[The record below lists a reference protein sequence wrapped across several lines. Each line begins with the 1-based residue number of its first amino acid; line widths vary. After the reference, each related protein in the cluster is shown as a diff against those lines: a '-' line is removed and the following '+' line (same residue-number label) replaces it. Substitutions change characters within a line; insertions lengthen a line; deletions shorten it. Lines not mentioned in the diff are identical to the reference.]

1 MATVVE
7 IWLAQRHD
15 PRSGHGCPLR
25 NFMLHRWHVVFD
37 QNKHANHVLLPNSP
51 VILFLP
57 FAQGIIGRQGECSI
71 KELRNGIASSGSP
84 ICVIS
89 WLVPRDQPWL
99 SHRTLSE

>member
-1 MATVVE
+1 MAAVVE
-7 IWLAQRHD
+7 IWLAQRLD

-25 NFMLHRWHVVFD
+25 NFMLHRWDVVFD
-37 QNKHANHVLLPNSP
+37 QNKHANRILLSNSL

-57 FAQGIIGRQGECSI
+57 CRQGIIGRQEACSI
-71 KELRNGIASSGSP
+71 TELRSQIASSGSP

-89 WLVPRDQPWL
+89 WLAPRDQPWL